1 MKTCT
6 MEGCANKLIA
16 RGLCSTHYNRRYQ
29 PNRHRP
35 KTRPCAWCGIPVT
48 GSGGGGRRYG
58 AACSTA
64 CRAYIGMAR
73 PSASTAVVH
82 IPRAAKVDTRPR
94 TATPTRK
101 RWFAGNCATC
111 AAPFI
116 SEHFERTCGP
126 ACATERHREAKR
138 ADKHRRRAIIL
149 GADHERFTSREVHER
164 DGWTCWLCHLPVDR
178 DADPQSDYAPSLD
191 HIIPLA
197 NGGTHQR
204 ANAAT
209 AHRGCNA
216 RRSNHPTLTVNGNRV
231 AVLF

>member
-6 MEGCANKLIA
+6 IDGCAKPHRA
-16 RGLCSTHYNRRYQ
+16 RGMCSTHYNQ
-29 PNRHRP
+29 QLTDRHKPR
-35 KTRPCAWCGIPVT
+35 TTPCAWCGTPVT
-48 GSGGGGRRYG
+48 GSGGGGRKYG
-58 AACSTA
+58 ASCSTR
-64 CRAYIGMAR
+64 CRAYIAMAR
-73 PSASTAVVH
+73 PSASKAIVH
-82 IPRAAKVDTRPR
+82 VPRAPKADARPR
-94 TATPTRK
+94 RSTQVRK

-116 SEHFERTCGP
+116 SEHFERTCAPG
-126 ACATERHREAKR
+126 CATERHREAKR

-164 DGWTCWLCHLPVDR
+164 YDWMCWLCHLPVDR
-178 DADPQSDYAPSLD
+178 DADPQSDMAPSLD

-216 RRSNHPTLTVNGNRV
+216 RRTNLPTLTVAGRKV